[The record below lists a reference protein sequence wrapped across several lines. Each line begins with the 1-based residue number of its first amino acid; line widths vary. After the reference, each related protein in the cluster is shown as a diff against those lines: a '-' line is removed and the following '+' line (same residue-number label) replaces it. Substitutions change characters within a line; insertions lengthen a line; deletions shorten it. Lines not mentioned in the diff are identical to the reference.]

1 MTGRLFVEVINN
13 YCAVLNHGGI
23 PNIQTCMDQIFKSEA
38 DRSYQ
43 SNNLDKVIEQ
53 LFLDKVRKALHDFG
67 QDIGVDIKSTLRN
80 VNMKMQDRD

>member
-1 MTGRLFVEVINN
+1 VTGRLFVEVIDN

-43 SNNLDKVIEQ
+43 SKNLNK
-53 LFLDKVRKALHDFG
+53 LSRSCFW
-67 QDIGVDIKSTLRN
+67 IKLGKLCLISVKTSGSTLNPRS
-80 VNMKMQDRD
+80 KT